1 MPETLQSLRLASPL
15 GLAALVAVPL
25 VLVATRGSLA
35 RESRLRRI
43 ATWTLR
49 SLALVLLA
57 LALGQPVIDR
67 PNHQPWAALLVD
79 HSASLGPEGAA
90 HAQSFVEKACLEVA
104 PQQLDV
110 IPFAATPGIPATGQ
124 WANATDI
131 DATGTDLA
139 GALKATAAS
148 DRPFGPDRVFLL
160 TDGNATTSG
169 DVLAAAMA
177 LQAPVDTV
185 PLAPRTGPD
194 VWLEEV
200 RTPSEVRPGTPAQ
213 IVVVVRTMQPSSA
226 SLRVTRQ
233 GELVAE
239 KDVALAENQTNVS
252 IQFELGPSPLDEYR
266 MTVQADP
273 DTQQANNEIDFTL
286 RHGAP
291 ARALLVGRNPKH
303 FSLLARVLQQA
314 EAEVEIAG
322 PEKFPPDLES
332 LSSWDLVVLAD
343 VPAGDFNAEQLD
355 AMEHYVRDHAGG
367 LIVFGGENALTAGE
381 YRDTALERIMP
392 VTCQFDPQAKRP
404 SLALVVAVD
413 QSGSMEEGGAIGL
426 ARIALRKTVEMLD
439 ARDLLGVIAFQDTT
453 RWIAPLKPCSD
464 KEKVFREIETLQAG
478 GGTNML
484 PALAK
489 AHLALREAY
498 ADVKHL
504 LVLTDGL
511 SYPADF
517 DTLAEDAAASG
528 ITISTVAVGSEAAEP
543 LLQSIAELG
552 GGNYHHCPT
561 AAEIPG
567 IFVRETAEA
576 ARMGIRDE
584 PFLPKITPLLASIVA
599 VPKQVPPTLLGYV
612 QTRAKPEAK
621 VGMTAENGDPLLA
634 WWQVGRGRAAVFT
647 SELQG
652 PWTRPWKTWDGERT
666 LWTGLVRETLRPAP
680 SEAEQPT
687 APTYSAEWIPREI
700 NETLLRQVAEATGGQ
715 FNPSAG
721 KGPGEDLPPS
731 LETQPLGGHLIVA
744 ALILLLL
751 ELAVRRRGGILAAGR
766 P

>member
-1 MPETLQSLRLASPL
+1 MDETLQSLRLASPL

-25 VLVATRGSLA
+25 VLMAMRGSLA

-43 ATWTLR
+43 AAWTLR
-49 SLALVLLA
+49 SLGLVLLA

-67 PNHQPWAALLVD
+67 PNHQPWTALLVD
-79 HSASLGPEGAA
+79 HSASIGPEGAA
-90 HAQSFVEKACLEVA
+90 HAQSFVEKSCVEIGSEHAV
-104 PQQLDV
+104 V
-110 IPFAATPGIPATGQ
+110 IPFAGAPGQPSVGQ
-124 WANATDI
+124 WANATDV
-131 DATGTDLA
+131 DADGTDLA
-139 GALKATAAS
+139 GALKAAAAS
-148 DRPFGPDRVFLL
+148 GRPFGPDRVFLL
-160 TDGNATTSG
+160 TDGNATASG
-169 DVLAAAMA
+169 DAIAAAMA

-185 PLAPRTGPD
+185 PLAPRGGPD
-194 VWLEEV
+194 VWIEEV
-200 RTPSEVRPGTPAQ
+200 RVPSAVRPGSPAR
-213 IVVVVRTMQPSSA
+213 IVVAVQTMQPSKA
-226 SLRVTRQ
+226 VLRVARQ

-239 KDVALAENQTNVS
+239 KDVALTENRTNVS
-252 IQFELGPSPLDEYR
+252 MQFELGPGPLDEYR
-266 MTVQADP
+266 VTVEADP
-273 DTQQANNEIDFTL
+273 DSQQANNEIEFAI

-291 ARALLVGRNPKH
+291 ARALLAGRKPKH
-303 FSLLARVLQQA
+303 FTLLASVLQQA
-314 EAEVEIAG
+314 EAEVETVG

-332 LSSWDLVVLAD
+332 LSSWDMVVLAD
-343 VPAGDFNAEQLD
+343 VPAGDFTAGQLD
-355 AMEHYVRDHAGG
+355 AMEHYVRDRAGG

-381 YRDTALERIMP
+381 YRDTALERLMP
-392 VTCQFDPQAKRP
+392 VTCEFDPQAKRP

-413 QSGSMEEGGAIGL
+413 QSGSMEEGGAIEL

-453 RWIAPLKPCSD
+453 RWIAPLQPCGD

-517 DTLAEDAAASG
+517 DTLAKEVAASG

-561 AAEIPG
+561 AAEVPG
-567 IFVRETAEA
+567 IFVRETAKA

-584 PFLPKITPLLASIVA
+584 PFVPRITPLLAAIVPP
-599 VPKQVPPTLLGYV
+599 PKQAPPTLLGYV

-621 VGMTAENGDPLLA
+621 VGMTTENGDPLLA
-634 WWQVGRGRAAVFT
+634 WWQVGRGRTAVFT

-652 PWTRPWKTWDGERT
+652 PWTRPWKTWNGEEA
-666 LWTGLVRETLRPAP
+666 LWTGLIRETLRPAP
-680 SEAEQPT
+680 SEADQLTGPS
-687 APTYSAEWIPREI
+687 YSAEWIPRDI
-700 NETLLRQVAEATGGQ
+700 NAALLRQVAEATGGR
-715 FNPSAG
+715 FNPPAG
-721 KGPGEDLPPS
+721 NAVGEDLPPS
-731 LETQPLGGHLIVA
+731 LESQPLGGHLIVA

-751 ELAVRRRGGILAAGR
+751 ELAVRRTST
-766 P
+766 PSQP